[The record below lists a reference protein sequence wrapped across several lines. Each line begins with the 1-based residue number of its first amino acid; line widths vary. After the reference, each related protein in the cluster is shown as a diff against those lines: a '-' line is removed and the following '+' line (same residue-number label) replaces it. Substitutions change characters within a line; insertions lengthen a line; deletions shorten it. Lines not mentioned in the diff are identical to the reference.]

1 MVELV
6 IGLVVL
12 GAILYLLATTT
23 VLTSLAI
30 FLFIC
35 AVVGCAGIW
44 IFKAYRKKRADVGSP
59 EWFQVWYQLQ
69 RLLYYLTQVVVYFGS
84 YVAAFF
90 VWPDLRELVCYMH
103 PLCSGPLYF
112 TYPSESE
119 WAVVG
124 SLGWCSTL
132 WGGQAMY
139 EAVTGERDI

>member
-1 MVELV
+1 MVEFV

-23 VLTSLAI
+23 FLTSLAI

-35 AVVGCAGIW
+35 AVVGCAGLW

-59 EWFQVWYQLQ
+59 EWSQVWYQIQ
-69 RLLYYLTQVVVYFGS
+69 RLLYYLTQVVVYFWG
-84 YVAAFF
+84 YVAAIF
-90 VWPDLRELVCYMH
+90 VWPDLRELVCYLH
-103 PLCSGPLYF
+103 PLCSGPLFYNSN
-112 TYPSESE
+112 YVE
-119 WAVVG
+119 WVLVG